1 VADDADFMPGMLPPG
16 QDPLH
21 TDPPSGGIDYG
32 TGALDTKSLP
42 ERGILGRAWD
52 SIVNLPT
59 GVVRSFEGREPDTGA
74 PRFSFPDVPNIYNA
88 TGGFDALERADP
100 IKIPALPSGVLAGG
114 DLDRLQARQDVQTG
128 LASGARPEQLQRLLL
143 TAYPNQII
151 EASPDSHGNPMVI
164 WNGKPH
170 YVARPG
176 FDLQDLTTLG
186 GKTAAAALAATGAGR
201 ITEALAAPGVLRA
214 IGEAAVQGGAQAG
227 AEAGSGLA
235 VQAAGGGGSGTTPE
249 EIAMAGVFGGLGT
262 LGGRLAS
269 SFWRSWRGTGQLLRS
284 GIDAADT
291 APVTPEMLTTTGRQ
305 IFANENID
313 PTGMTVGQ
321 LRALNTRMA
330 DQADKLL
337 AQQRRGMPGQ
347 PTGAGMMI
355 RGERQDLPLTGGQA
369 SMDPGALWR
378 EHVLRAGGSGGRDI
392 MQGFDAVQRT
402 RLTDAARAATGG
414 TETTEQLG
422 QSIGNRIAAAGR
434 ALADQRD
441 VAYARFPRLT
451 PQGEAALPNPI
462 VFPRQTAQAL
472 RTSLE
477 DIHAGVSDTP
487 GVMPLA
493 VRGRQVMDDLTAGP
507 FNLGQMERAR
517 QDLGALLDQSQQGG
531 TEFRLLSRMKR
542 SLDDTVDGA
551 VNGGQI
557 SGDPAR
563 IQMLRD
569 ARRANADLRDFWDP
583 RNDNASQ
590 FMQKLENGQ
599 LRGQQ
604 VYDALFSTKDLD
616 AGGPLRDIIDH
627 LTSRGGANSGLLD
640 DVRQAAMN
648 KILFGESG
656 NAYEM
661 NPQRMIDRINRH
673 LSGRGEVVLRQ
684 LGLPVDD
691 LRELSYLQQG
701 LQAAQNPNRSGTAT
715 SLLAQRASALL
726 QRLPMGIGKARD
738 LIANVP
744 EMQRQAA
751 LRATGVMEPT
761 VGARLTPQMF
771 AIPGRYASRPRVG
784 AVGGGLLGGAGD
796 QR

>member
-32 TGALDTKSLP
+32 TGALDTKPPP
-42 ERGILGRAWD
+42 ERGILGRTWD

-59 GVVRSFEGREPDTGA
+59 GIVRSVEGREPDTGA

-88 TGGFDALERADP
+88 TGGFDALERANP
-100 IKIPALPSGVLAGG
+100 IPMHGLPGQTSAA
-114 DLDRLQARQDVQTG
+114 DLERLQARQNLQSG
-128 LASGARPEQLQRLLL
+128 LAMGARPEQLQQLLL
-143 TAYPNQII
+143 AAYPDQIT

-186 GKTAAAALAATGAGR
+186 GKATAGALAATGAGR
-201 ITEALAAPGVLRA
+201 ITEALAAPGVVRA
-214 IGEAAVQGGAQAG
+214 LGQAAVQGGAQAG

-235 VQAAGGGGSGTTPE
+235 VQAAGGGGSGTTPQ
-249 EIAMAGVFGGLGT
+249 EIAMAGAFGGLGT
-262 LGGRLAS
+262 LGGRIAS
-269 SFWRSWRGTGQLLRS
+269 SFWRSWRGTGQMLRS

-291 APVTPEMLTTTGRQ
+291 APVTPEMLTTTGKQ
-305 IFANENID
+305 IFDNEGID

-337 AQQRRGMPGQ
+337 AQQKRGMPGQ

-355 RGERQDLPLTGGQA
+355 RGERQGVPVSGGQA

-392 MQGFDAVQRT
+392 MQGFDTVQRT
-402 RLTDAARAATGG
+402 KLTEAAQAATGG

-422 QSIGNRIAAAGR
+422 QTIGNRIAAAGKD
-434 ALADQRD
+434 LADKKD
-441 VAYARFPRLT
+441 VAYAAFPRLT

-462 VFPRQTAQAL
+462 VFPQQTAQDL
-472 RTSLE
+472 KTSLA

-507 FNLGQMERAR
+507 FNLGQVERAR
-517 QDLGALLDQSQQGG
+517 QDLGALLDQSKPGG
-531 TEFRLLSRMKR
+531 TEFRLLYRMKR

-551 VNGGQI
+551 VNSGQI

-563 IQMLRD
+563 IQMLKD

-583 RNDNASQ
+583 KNDNASQ
-590 FMQKLENGQ
+590 FMQKMKGGQ
-599 LRGQQ
+599 LQGQQ

-616 AGGPLRDIIDH
+616 AGGPLRDIVDH
-627 LTSRGGANSGLLD
+627 LTSKTGQNSGLLD
-640 DVRQAAMN
+640 DVRQAAMH
-648 KILFGESG
+648 KILFGDSG

-691 LRELSYLQQG
+691 LKELTYLQQG

-715 SLLAQRASALL
+715 SLLAQRFSALL
-726 QRLPMGIGKARD
+726 QRYPMVVGKMRD
-738 LIANVP
+738 MVANVP

-751 LRATGVMEPT
+751 LGATGAMEPT

-771 AIPGRYASRPRVG
+771 AIPGRYANRPRVG
-784 AVGGGLLGGAGD
+784 AVGGGLLGGEGD